1 MSWTSRTPPPPS
13 YVETNLPV
21 VLSIIIPPILLV
33 ASYYARK
40 WYLADKLK
48 RTGIGK
54 GAPGFQT
61 NVRQVRITPA
71 IAERL
76 RRGEQVSPEE
86 IEAASRATDNAPPPP
101 RPRPY
106 GDIVEVDLRGQN
118 NATSE
123 EEEEE
128 ANEWVPEHITKKK
141 SKGKGKRR

>member
-1 MSWTSRTPPPPS
+1 MSFNSRTPPPPS

-21 VLSIIIPPILLV
+21 ILGIVFPPLILV
-33 ASYYARK
+33 VSWYARK

-61 NVRQVRITPA
+61 GVRQVRITPE

-76 RRGEQVSPEE
+76 RRGEDVSPAE
-86 IEAASRATDNAPPPP
+86 IEAASRAADAAPPPP
-101 RPRPY
+101 PPRPY

-118 NATSE
+118 NTTSE
-123 EEEEE
+123 DEP
-128 ANEWVPEHITKKK
+128 NEWVSEHITKKK
-141 SKGKGKRR
+141 SKAKGKRR